1 MTESN
6 KNMVATI
13 LLLSAMVLIVS
24 GVTGIVLNKNQ
35 AASPAEIQ
43 AAIAACPC
51 VAKAV
56 KSERTVISAGKLSEL
71 LSDCKREIRHAEQ
84 KLIDDATFGVQQR
97 AAEVASAPR

>member
-1 MTESN
+1 MSDES
-6 KNMVATI
+6 VAPE
-13 LLLSAMVLIVS
+13 LAAFGLAAVLMGAVVAIVM
-24 GVTGIVLNKNQ
+24 LDLRD
-35 AASPAEIQ
+35 ASPSKIQ
-43 AAIAACPC
+43 VAIAACPG

>member
-56 KSERTVISAGKLSEL
+56 KSERTVISAGRLSRMLSYCKL
-71 LSDCKREIRHAEQ
+71 EIRHAEQ
-84 KLIDDATFGVQQR
+84 QLADDATLEVQQR
-97 AAEVASAPR
+97 AAGVPNAPK